1 MLLAK
6 HGAFYH
12 AYGPECDTIDS
23 HRGRTKR
30 EDDYK
35 IGERRTQSWSWG
47 ADFDHR
53 IKVES
58 SVVGAMASASSS
70 PRVIIIGAGMSGILA
85 AKTLHDSG
93 IQDILI
99 LEANS
104 KIGGRIHRAQFGGH
118 TVELGANWV
127 IGGGPRS
134 NRLYEIAN
142 KLKLKTYLSDF
153 GNISANIYKQEGGL
167 YPKRIVSAALEVA
180 EARDQFCSNFSTRLS
195 SPGHNHDDVSI
206 LVSQRL
212 FKQVPTTPLEMVI
225 DYFYNDYEDAE
236 PPRVT
241 SLLNT
246 IPRYEFLDF
255 GDQTYFLADSRGFES
270 IVLYIA
276 KQFLSHKHEAIR
288 DQRLKLNKVVREI
301 NYSKTG
307 VRVKTED
314 GYMYQAKYVIV
325 SVSVG
330 VLQSDLIVFK
340 PHLPDLLN
348 VKQQWKTLAIYD
360 FDMAVYTKIF
370 LKFPSKF
377 WPSGPGTQFFLYAHE
392 KRGYYPIWQHLE
404 TEMPGSNIL
413 FVTVTDEEAKRIEQ
427 QPDIKIQEEI
437 MDVLKKMFGNNIP
450 QPEDILI
457 PRWWSNRF
465 FKGSFSNWPIGYSQR
480 RHMQLKEPVGPIYF
494 SGEHTYSRYLGYA
507 DAAYFA
513 GGNSDVMDC
522 QIRAS
527 GDYPLSEFG
536 ILTYCLFCTNEY
548 YIEFHPLK
556 QCEVNDEFQ

>member
-1 MLLAK
+1 MKLLSAVLVL
-6 HGAFYH
+6 AILFLL
-12 AYGPECDTIDS
+12 TM
-23 HRGRTKR
+23 T
-30 EDDYK
+30 
-35 IGERRTQSWSWG
+35 
-47 ADFDHR
+47 
-53 IKVES
+53 
-58 SVVGAMASASSS
+58 SASPS
-70 PRVIIIGAGMSGILA
+70 PTVIIIGAGMSGILA

-104 KIGGRIHRAQFGGH
+104 KIGGRIHSVQFRGH

-134 NRLYEIAN
+134 NHLYEIAS
-142 KLKLKTYLSDF
+142 KLNLKTYLSDY

-167 YPKRIVSAALEVA
+167 YPKHIVSAALEVA
-180 EARDQFCSNFSTRLS
+180 ETRDQFCTSFSTRLS
-195 SPGHNHDDVSI
+195 APGHDRDDVSI

-212 FKQVPTTPLEMVI
+212 FKKVPTTPLDMVI

-241 SLLNT
+241 SLKNT

-270 IVLYIA
+270 ILIYIA
-276 KQFLSHKHEAIR
+276 KQFLSHKHEVIR

-301 NYSKTG
+301 NYSKSG
-307 VRVKTED
+307 VQVKTED
-314 GYMYQAKYVIV
+314 GSVYQAKYVIV

-340 PHLPDLLN
+340 PHLP
-348 VKQQWKTLAIYD
+348 QWKTQAIYE

-370 LKFPSKF
+370 LRFPYKF
-377 WPSGPGTQFFLYAHE
+377 WPSGPETEFFLYAHE

-437 MDVLKKMFGNNIP
+437 MDVLKKMFGNDIP
-450 QPEDILI
+450 EPEEILI

-480 RHMQLKEPVGPIYF
+480 RHMQLKEPVGRIYF
-494 SGEHTYSRYLGYA
+494 CGEHTYSRYLGYA

-513 GGNSDVMDC
+513 GIETANHLIKC
-522 QIRAS
+522 
-527 GDYPLSEFG
+527 LKHEK
-536 ILTYCLFCTNEY
+536 YCNGYDRHSTIERLHNEDPY
-548 YIEFHPLK
+548 DP
-556 QCEVNDEFQ
+556 DA

>member
-1 MLLAK
+1 MKLLSAVLVL
-6 HGAFYH
+6 AILFLL
-12 AYGPECDTIDS
+12 TM
-23 HRGRTKR
+23 T
-30 EDDYK
+30 
-35 IGERRTQSWSWG
+35 
-47 ADFDHR
+47 
-53 IKVES
+53 
-58 SVVGAMASASSS
+58 SASPS
-70 PRVIIIGAGMSGILA
+70 PTVIIIGAGMSGILA

-104 KIGGRIHRAQFGGH
+104 KIGGRIHSVQFRGH

-134 NRLYEIAN
+134 NHLYEIAS
-142 KLKLKTYLSDF
+142 KLNLKTYLSDY

-167 YPKRIVSAALEVA
+167 YPKHIVSAALEVA
-180 EARDQFCSNFSTRLS
+180 ETRDQFCTSFSTRLS
-195 SPGHNHDDVSI
+195 APGHDRDDVSI

-212 FKQVPTTPLEMVI
+212 FKKVPTTPLDMVI

-241 SLLNT
+241 SLKNT

-270 IVLYIA
+270 ILIYIA
-276 KQFLSHKHEAIR
+276 KQFLSHKHEVIR
-288 DQRLKLNKVVREI
+288 DQRLKLNKV
-301 NYSKTG
+301 
-307 VRVKTED
+307 
-314 GYMYQAKYVIV
+314 
-325 SVSVG
+325 
-330 VLQSDLIVFK
+330 
-340 PHLPDLLN
+340 LLN
-348 VKQQWKTLAIYD
+348 LKQQWKTQAIYE

-370 LKFPSKF
+370 LRFPYKF
-377 WPSGPGTQFFLYAHE
+377 WPSGPETEFFLYAHE

-437 MDVLKKMFGNNIP
+437 MDVLKKMFGNDIP
-450 QPEDILI
+450 EPEEILI

-480 RHMQLKEPVGPIYF
+480 RHMQLKEPVGRIYF
-494 SGEHTYSRYLGYA
+494 CGEHTYSRYLGYA

-513 GGNSDVMDC
+513 GIETANHLIKC
-522 QIRAS
+522 
-527 GDYPLSEFG
+527 LKHEK
-536 ILTYCLFCTNEY
+536 YCNGYDRHSTIERLHNEDPY
-548 YIEFHPLK
+548 DP
-556 QCEVNDEFQ
+556 DA